1 MQIIDHPTDRKKK
14 VEFQHKD
21 LAAGCWAQMSLAEQ
35 MLNIGSEV
43 SRANRW
49 RCKGNEEQCHRAADR
64 ALELMSLTIDA
75 NTSRPGLK
83 ELCRL
88 YEVMADYYYG
98 DNVYQTDPQKLQH
111 DFDIFYYEKKN
122 RA

>member
-1 MQIIDHPTDRKKK
+1 MTM
-14 VEFQHKD
+14 EFQHKD
-21 LAAGCWAQMSLAEQ
+21 LANGRWAQMSLGEQ

-64 ALELMSLTIDA
+64 ALELVSLTIDA
-75 NTSRPGLK
+75 HKDRAGLR

-88 YEVMADYYYG
+88 YEVMADYYY
-98 DNVYQTDPQKLQH
+98 DKNIYQTDPQQLQRYFDKLYR
-111 DFDIFYYEKKN
+111 DK
-122 RA
+122 

>member
-1 MQIIDHPTDRKKK
+1 MKM
-14 VEFQHKD
+14 EFQHKE
-21 LAAGCWAQMSLAEQ
+21 LAAGRWAQMTLAEQ

-49 RCKGNEEQCHRAADR
+49 RSKGNEVQCLRAADR
-64 ALELMSLTIDA
+64 ALELVSLTIDA
-75 NTSRPGLK
+75 QIKHPGLK

-98 DNVYQTDPQKLQH
+98 DNVYNTDPAWLQRY
-111 DFDIFYYEKKN
+111 FDKFYVDRSVPN
-122 RA
+122 RNDKDN